1 MVEAETIEVE
11 VFAVN
16 SSAEML
22 TLKIAATLLLYISPS
37 HAAQVVGT

>member
-1 MVEAETIEVE
+1 MVEAEMIEVE
-11 VFAVN
+11 VYAVN

-22 TLKIAATLLLYISPS
+22 TLKVVAKLLLYISSS